1 MSKPIKIMISIL
13 IALTIAG
20 IATIIILIYADQ
32 DPLSSEERSIDDM
45 VENSFVTEEIRTD
58 LADGNFVLIQFRI
71 VANSDDAV
79 EYLQKGEHFQINNVI
94 LKELTVLEEENFRS
108 GLTEI
113 EEQIKDRLNEL
124 LDDQGEDSE
133 NQGEVTDVFIIDKV
147 LQ

>member
-58 LADGNFVLIQFRI
+58 LSDGNFVLIQFRI

>member
-58 LADGNFVLIQFRI
+58 LVDGNFVLIQFRI